1 MVKRTSEGGK
11 HRDDASRTTRL
22 HKSFKR
28 SYREDYRREL
38 ELPSI
43 TAQVFKSFQ
52 VIFKNWRIFL
62 PLLLIAV
69 VLSLLLVGVDE
80 SASYSGTAMT
90 FRILIFLMVFL
101 VTIFILRRRLTGRE
115 VGLREALYNAMTPL
129 LSTLVVFLVAA
140 VQSIPIILL
149 IIGYS
154 AAVQTDFL
162 KMPFYALL
170 FLVFAALMILLSG
183 YLLSSSLIA
192 LVAVSAPG
200 LYPLKA
206 LRSAS
211 DLMAGRRMK
220 FIYRLIALII
230 VMILVWVII
239 MLPMISFE
247 AFMKQF
253 AWAAGIPFVQICLTV
268 VIGFIE
274 IYVTTYLYIYYRYLL
289 KFDSKS
295 EK

>member
-1 MVKRTSEGGK
+1 MAKRTSKKGSK
-11 HRDDASRTTRL
+11 QKNVSQAIRL
-22 HKSFKR
+22 HESFKR
-28 SYREDYRREL
+28 SYREDYKREL
-38 ELPSI
+38 EMPSI

-52 VIFKNWRIFL
+52 VIFANWKIFL

-69 VLSLLLVGVDE
+69 VLNLLLVGVDE
-80 SASYSGTAMT
+80 SANYSGVAMT

-101 VTIFILRRRLTGRE
+101 VTIFILRRRLAGRE

-140 VQSIPIILL
+140 MQSIPIVLL

-220 FIYRLIALII
+220 FVYRLIALII

-239 MLPMISFE
+239 VLPMISFE
-247 AFMKQF
+247 AFMRQF
-253 AWAAGIPFVQICLTV
+253 TWSAGIPFVQICLTV
-268 VIGFIE
+268 VTGFIE
-274 IYVTTYLYIYYRYLL
+274 MYTTTYLYIYYRYLL
-289 KFDSKS
+289 NYDSKS
-295 EK
+295 ED